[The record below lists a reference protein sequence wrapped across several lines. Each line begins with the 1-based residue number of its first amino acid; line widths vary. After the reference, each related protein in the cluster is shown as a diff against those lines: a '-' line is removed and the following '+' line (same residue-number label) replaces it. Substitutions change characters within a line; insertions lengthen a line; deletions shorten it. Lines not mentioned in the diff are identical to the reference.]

1 MLNLLIREIL
11 RKQLMSKLPNF
22 VFQTVADIRF
32 GVDCLESLPGI
43 IEQRFAATRVLLITD
58 KGLCQAVLDEL
69 IVLLQSSKLNVTVFD
84 DVQSDPPESV
94 ILAAA
99 ERAAQVDVVIGVG
112 GGSSMDTAKLAA
124 AVCMGQQPLH
134 TMYGV
139 DQITS
144 SRKPLVLIP
153 TTAGTGS
160 EVTPISVVTTGT
172 STKSGVV
179 SSVLYADIAL
189 LDPRLLLGLPAHI
202 TAETGVDAMV
212 HAIEAFTSKIRK
224 NPLSDQL
231 ALRALGLLTKHL
243 PLSYQQGQNLEH
255 RGGTLLGAMLAGQ
268 AFANAPVAGV
278 HALAYPLGGIYHISH
293 GLSNALMLTHVLRFN
308 LDSAIIAYS
317 ELADVLIPEQQNLS
331 AERKAASFI
340 RYIEAFCQD
349 LGLNQRLRDFA
360 ITQNDLPALAK
371 AAMGQTR
378 LLQNNPKTIT
388 FDDALSIY
396 QQAW

>member
-1 MLNLLIREIL
+1 ML
-11 RKQLMSKLPNF
+11 LMSKLPNF

-32 GVDCLESLPGI
+32 GAGCLQSLPGI
-43 IEQRFAATRVLLITD
+43 VQQRFAATSVLLITD
-58 KGLCQAVLDEL
+58 KGLRQAGVLDEL
-69 IVLLQSSKLNVTVFD
+69 IVLLQASKLKVTVFD
-84 DVQSDPPESV
+84 DVQADPPESV
-94 ILAAA
+94 IMAAA
-99 ERAAQVDVVIGVG
+99 QCAAQVDVVIGAG

-124 AVCMGQQPLH
+124 TVCMGQQPLH

-139 DQITS
+139 DQVTS
-144 SRKPLVLIP
+144 TRKPLVLIP

-179 SSVLYADIAL
+179 SSVLFGDIAL
-189 LDPRLLLGLPAHI
+189 LDPSLLLGLPAHI

-231 ALRALGLLTKHL
+231 ALRALGLLSKHL

-293 GLSNALMLTHVLRFN
+293 GLSNALMLPHVLRFN
-308 LDSAIIAYS
+308 LDSATAAYG
-317 ELADVLIPEQQNLS
+317 ELADVLMPQQQSHS
-331 AERKAASFI
+331 AEQKAASFI
-340 RYIEAFCQD
+340 RYIEAFCQG

-360 ITQNDLPALAK
+360 ITQKDLPALAQ

-378 LLQNNPKTIT
+378 LLQNNPKIIT